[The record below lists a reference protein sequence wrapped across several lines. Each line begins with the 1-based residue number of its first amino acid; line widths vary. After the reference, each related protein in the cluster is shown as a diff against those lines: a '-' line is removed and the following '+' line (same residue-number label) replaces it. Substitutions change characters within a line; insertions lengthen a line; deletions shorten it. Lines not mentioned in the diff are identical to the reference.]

1 MPPQPEEKREGK
13 DNGDIEAVRITVTS
27 KWNANIQR
35 EKGGEREREREH
47 NCTTDSKDT
56 YYTVCFYASQRKRGP
71 YECKEEK
78 ERK

>member
-35 EKGGEREREREH
+35 EKGGERERARTQLYHRFQGHILYCLFLRVAAETR
-47 NCTTDSKDT
+47 
-56 YYTVCFYASQRKRGP
+56 AL
-71 YECKEEK
+71 
-78 ERK
+78 